1 MTGEFI
7 SKKELLEA
15 IGEEPIVENENDKT
29 QIAIV
34 LQYRKLMDIINN
46 LKVYTEVDFYGVKN
60 NTGAFYFRNFKTGK
74 NEPVYFKY

>member
-15 IGEEPIVENENDKT
+15 IGEEPIVENEKDKT
-29 QIAIV
+29 QIAMV
-34 LQYRKLMDIINN
+34 LQYRKLMGIINN

-60 NTGAFYFRNFKTGK
+60 NTGAFYFYNPEIGK
-74 NEPVYFKY
+74 NEVVYFKY